1 MFMQRLE
8 ISHFNHPKC
17 LGTLERKDYRDEQG
31 ANLPGVEKDLFE
43 WLASACLCLRGIYME
58 ENFDIVNISH
68 QATYYRIQ
76 REAYG

>member
-1 MFMQRLE
+1 LAPWKEKIIEMNKL
-8 ISHFNHPKC
+8 
-17 LGTLERKDYRDEQG
+17 G

-43 WLASACLCLRGIYME
+43 WLASAYLCLRGIYME

-68 QATYYRIQ
+68 QTTYYRIQ